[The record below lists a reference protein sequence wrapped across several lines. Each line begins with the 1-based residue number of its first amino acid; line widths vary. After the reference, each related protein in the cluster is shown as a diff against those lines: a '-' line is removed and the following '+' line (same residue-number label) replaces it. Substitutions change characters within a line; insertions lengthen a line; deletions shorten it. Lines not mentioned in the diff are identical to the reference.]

1 MNHCHPEVAEILL
14 KFALL
19 YSEEENFHGA
29 KTTLEEALDMF
40 VSACGEVSPK
50 TASAY
55 FQAAAILQKANEFR
69 ALAVDKAKKAIDI
82 FVSLGMRSDHP
93 DVMACRCL
101 LGMLHRSL
109 GQSEEAEE
117 QFVKVQQ
124 QGSLHDEPCINA
136 KIIVPEDA
144 NMFFQVQTDGGKGG
158 CSHLGAEFLSLVNLV
173 NMNMG
178 DDQRSHLNA
187 LLGCLEEHDRE
198 VLTVLDYVGH
208 NVYCV
213 SHRVWIAGRAV
224 YCILTSDPM
233 LDPFQNDQGINFDDV
248 HASSKSGNNKKP
260 NVFLLSSN
268 DHGKK
273 PPFLLFWKTPRV
285 LEIKDLSCVGPAF
298 RESVNTLFVQPKFRK
313 SYIGGQDFY
322 MELTLP
328 EDPCAMPS
336 LCTQI
341 DYLPLLAELELSESP
356 KECGN
361 IDSHVTAVQSS
372 PHISYFSYKFPNQHQ
387 AEFVF
392 HHVIFSL
399 GKTLTEVQDVES
411 ANASAVQ
418 NFEFVHFLKPHNSIS
433 VVVEKESVVV
443 KCHTLKELESNCICS
458 SVRNTLENTMESL
471 CHVVKMNFEPFLQLP
486 CEDVGGNYMKQS
498 SKCSCGCK
506 HLQSESSCSGLTSET
521 AHLCAHVEGNRTAD
535 MLQNENEEDVPFAGH
550 PADKSS
556 IEVCVSLLE
565 CLLSNRHVSSEVSSS
580 GIGEISSTD
589 SVWSDDNTPLND
601 SFYHLAPLRIHH

>member
-1 MNHCHPEVAEILL
+1 M
-14 KFALL
+14 
-19 YSEEENFHGA
+19 
-29 KTTLEEALDMF
+29 
-40 VSACGEVSPK
+40 
-50 TASAY
+50 
-55 FQAAAILQKANEFR
+55 
-69 ALAVDKAKKAIDI
+69 DKAKKAIDI

-93 DVMACRCL
+93 DVMVCRCL
-101 LGMLHRSL
+101 LGVLHRSL

-124 QGSLHDEPCINA
+124 QGSLHDEPCMNA
-136 KIIVPEDA
+136 KIIAHEDA
-144 NMFFQVQTDGGKGG
+144 NMFIQVQTDGDKGG
-158 CSHLGAEFLSLVNLV
+158 CSHLGAQFLSIVNLV
-173 NMNMG
+173 NMKMG
-178 DDQRSHLNA
+178 DVRRSHLNA
-187 LLGCLEEHDRE
+187 LLGCLQEHDTE
-198 VLTVLDYVGH
+198 VLSVLDYAGH
-208 NVYCV
+208 NMYCV
-213 SHRVWIAGRAV
+213 SHRFWIADRAV

-233 LDPFQNDQGINFDDV
+233 LDPFQNDQGIHFDHV
-248 HASSKSGNNKKP
+248 HASSKSGNDKKP

-273 PPFLLFWKTPRV
+273 QPFLLFWKTPRV
-285 LEIKDLSCVGPAF
+285 LEMKDLSCVGPAF
-298 RESVNTLFVQPKFRK
+298 RESVNMLLVQPKFRK
-313 SYIGGQDFY
+313 SYIGGQDLY

-361 IDSHVTAVQSS
+361 IDSHVTAVKSS

-399 GKTLTEVQDVES
+399 GKTLTEMQDVDT
-411 ANASAVQ
+411 SAVH
-418 NFEFVHFLKPHNSIS
+418 NFEFFLFLEPHNSIS

-443 KCHTLKELESNCICS
+443 KCHTGLESNCICS

-486 CEDVGGNYMKQS
+486 CEDVGGNHMKQS

-506 HLQSESSCSGLTSET
+506 DLQSESSCSGLSSET
-521 AHLCAHVEGNRTAD
+521 AHLCAHVSSREPESDHLEGNRTAD
-535 MLQNENEEDVPFAGH
+535 MLQNEV
-550 PADKSS
+550 
-556 IEVCVSLLE
+556 
-565 CLLSNRHVSSEVSSS
+565 
-580 GIGEISSTD
+580 
-589 SVWSDDNTPLND
+589 
-601 SFYHLAPLRIHH
+601 HLTCK